1 MRPEKMKLNVQAL
14 TSFRIKCLVACAL
27 YVAMTASG
35 AAAITAGIDEK
46 IVLPFVLLLSLALPI
61 AMLSLV
67 SFKGRNASVPFDGK
81 APKGRGTLGLLLT
94 ASLAFIVGIV
104 SAFATTAATGAPL
117 RAPQSISLASL
128 YWPGQPS
135 ERDEA
140 AAVLLL
146 AQANRNKKEEK
157 WLKAIASYRA
167 YLRRVPE
174 DSSAIFDLGTCY
186 KQLGDLEKALQAYSR
201 AFSLEKSKTE
211 NLNSL
216 VYKLYYAQESVSGKL
231 RADNGIVG
239 SYSEVGG

>member
-94 ASLAFIVGIV
+94 ASLAFICRNSFRLCDNCGDGGSPA
-104 SAFATTAATGAPL
+104 SASVNFFSQL
-117 RAPQSISLASL
+117 ILA
-128 YWPGQPS
+128 G
-135 ERDEA
+135 
-140 AAVLLL
+140 
-146 AQANRNKKEEK
+146 
-157 WLKAIASYRA
+157 
-167 YLRRVPE
+167 
-174 DSSAIFDLGTCY
+174 SAIRKG
-186 KQLGDLEKALQAYSR
+186 R
-201 AFSLEKSKTE
+201 
-211 NLNSL
+211 
-216 VYKLYYAQESVSGKL
+216 
-231 RADNGIVG
+231 G
-239 SYSEVGG
+239 SCGSIACAGQS